1 MEVEERLLS
10 NPPALDVTS
19 HTLRERLPYPVRTM
33 DEMTSWADYPLRQ
46 HNISAP
52 VTWRELF
59 AARRY
64 DGAPNWGWPCWA
76 DENRP
81 QQTPWI
87 GYDNSNFRI
96 YGGQEA
102 PDETAAVA
110 SNTVM
115 QSIEAESDPLVAQ
128 RQAADAN
135 QRVIRRRLSEGIEME
150 DENRELMRQVEV
162 LTDNRDAYLRT
173 RDETQT
179 RLETVERERD
189 GLRTELDR
197 AQTHIE
203 RLQQQIYEPAGE
215 LRRRQ
220 VEREA
225 HEDGLRREA
234 ELRERVRVLEQ
245 SEATLTIDLTSE
257 TARADRLQTA
267 GDQIAYEH
275 EGLEMERNHYWE
287 ERDGLTEHNRA
298 LQAQMQTLTAQ
309 LTAAQALAMQPQA
322 NVPTVNAPPNI
333 AAPMAGPPVVVQPP
347 VVAHAAA
354 PARGGRRGR
363 GRGGARGR
371 GRRGAAA
378 VATRA

>member
-1 MEVEERLLS
+1 M
-10 NPPALDVTS
+10 
-19 HTLRERLPYPVRTM
+19 
-33 DEMTSWADYPLRQ
+33 
-46 HNISAP
+46 
-52 VTWRELF
+52 
-59 AARRY
+59 
-64 DGAPNWGWPCWA
+64 
-76 DENRP
+76 
-81 QQTPWI
+81 
-87 GYDNSNFRI
+87 
-96 YGGQEA
+96 
-102 PDETAAVA
+102 
-110 SNTVM
+110 
-115 QSIEAESDPLVAQ
+115 
-128 RQAADAN
+128 
-135 QRVIRRRLSEGIEME
+135 
-150 DENRELMRQVEV
+150 
-162 LTDNRDAYLRT
+162 LTDHRDAYLRT

-287 ERDGLTEHNRA
+287 ERDGLIEHNRA

-333 AAPMAGPPVVVQPP
+333 AAPVVGPPVVVQPP

-371 GRRGAAA
+371 GRGGAAA
-378 VATRA
+378 EATRAQPERRCKVRKSYKS